1 MRTIM
6 ATDIVDCSTNVP
18 QPDEVSTEVTVSTDL
33 EQTSV
38 SSLIR
43 SSLQAVHGSVEESP
57 AAATVLEEDLE
68 RSFRDEDIAAAE
80 LGLDNDTEEED
91 GWREQQN
98 VSRINLGMKLDDA
111 ASMHVY
117 ICTDKL

>member
-1 MRTIM
+1 M

-98 VSRINLGMKLDDA
+98 VSKISLGMKLDDVCGKHA
-111 ASMHVY
+111 CVHMH
-117 ICTDKL
+117 